1 MKLFVVLLLIG
12 CTCQA
17 QQLEKPQ
24 AKPVPKWK
32 IDKNKL
38 ITGGLVLVAGSAKGF
53 NETLVFH
60 YKVFKARFPNANHE
74 WFDPRLSWK
83 NKYEDKNPDLGPKF
97 PLSTSALIFVT
108 DQYHLN
114 QFIGRSAFLAAIV
127 IKIGEKKRPAK
138 HYLYDVLYYSACYT
152 AGFAITYYPFSSW
165 AKNKP

>member
-24 AKPVPKWK
+24 VKPVPKWR

-60 YKVFKARFPNANHE
+60 YKVFRMKFPDANHD
-74 WFDPRLSWK
+74 WFDPRRSWR
-83 NKYEDKNPDLGPKF
+83 NKYKNGDPDQGPKF

-127 IKIGEKKRPAK
+127 IKIGEKKRPVK

-152 AGFAITYYPFSSW
+152 TGFAITYYPFSSW